1 MSCYTL
7 KVFGKELTFS
17 TSRPFTESELSDPN
31 IFIQELVKN
40 VSSNKDTLN
49 QLNSLLIV
57 AEQSLF
63 EQNTKEYPP
72 IRATQRGEIYNI
84 IKQNLASLGVI
95 MHTKSENEMINMFGK
110 GVKAAVKDGEIY
122 ILDSGKVDIT
132 APVHELLHLIMSI
145 YKLTDYKG
153 YKNFLEKISKLPE
166 FKEVEQNFLSQN
178 LTEYEGLMGID
189 LTEEIFNRF
198 MEQIIKDK
206 SKLDS
211 MHVDNE
217 SVYDFLDQNLSPV
230 IQYAFSLKSQP
241 HAISF
246 LKATISYIP
255 TFGTKIFFP
264 QKMEST
270 GFLSRKH
277 YAIENSK
284 IVNQIK
290 EWAHPEKGKP
300 QILEE
305 LECHE

>member
-40 VSSNKDTLN
+40 VSSNKDVLN

-72 IRATQRGEIYNI
+72 IRATQSREIYNI
-84 IKQNLASLGVI
+84 IKQNLASLGVT
-95 MHTKSENEMINMFGK
+95 MHTKSQREMIDMFGA

-122 ILDSGKVDIT
+122 VLDSGKVDIT
-132 APVHELLHLIMSI
+132 APIHELLHLIMSV
-145 YKLTDYKG
+145 YKLTDYQG
-153 YKNFLEKISKLPE
+153 YKSFLEKISKLQE
-166 FKEVEQNFLSQN
+166 FKEVEQEFMSQN
-178 LTEYEGLMGID
+178 LKEYTGLMGID

-198 MEQIIKDK
+198 MERIIEDK
-206 SKLDS
+206 SKLDT
-211 MHVDNE
+211 MQLDEE
-217 SVYDFLDQNLSPV
+217 SVYDFLDQNLSPI
-230 IQYAFSLKSQP
+230 IQYSFSLKSQP

-246 LKATISYIP
+246 LKSTISYIP

-277 YAIENSK
+277 YAIENAK

-290 EWAHPEKGKP
+290 EWAHPENGKP

>member
-7 KVFGKELTFS
+7 KAFGKELTFS
-17 TSRPFTESELSDPN
+17 TSRPFTESELSEPD

-40 VSSNKDTLN
+40 VSSNKNTLN
-49 QLNSLLIV
+49 QLNSLLIA

-72 IRATQRGEIYNI
+72 IKSTQSKEIYNI
-84 IKQNLASLGVI
+84 IKQNLASLGVT

-122 ILDSGKVDIT
+122 VLDSGKVDIT
-132 APVHELLHLIMSI
+132 APVHELLHLVMSV
-145 YKLTDYKG
+145 YKLTDYQG

-178 LTEYEGLMGID
+178 LTEYDGLMGID
-189 LTEEIFNRF
+189 LIEEIFNRF
-198 MEQIIKDK
+198 MEEIIKSK
-206 SKLDS
+206 LKLDS
-211 MHVDNE
+211 MQIGAE
-217 SVYDFLDQNLSPV
+217 SLYDFLDQNLSPI

-277 YAIENSK
+277 YAIENAK

-290 EWAHPEKGKP
+290 EWVHPEKGKP

>member
-49 QLNSLLIV
+49 QLNSLLIA

-63 EQNTKEYPP
+63 EQNIKEYPP
-72 IRATQRGEIYNI
+72 IKSTQSKEIYNI
-84 IKQNLASLGVI
+84 IKQNLASLGVT
-95 MHTKSENEMINMFGK
+95 MHTKPENEMIDMFGK

-122 ILDSGKVDIT
+122 VLDSGKVDIT
-132 APVHELLHLIMSI
+132 APVHELLHLIMSV
-145 YKLTDYKG
+145 YKLTDYQG

-178 LTEYEGLMGID
+178 LTEYDGLMGID

-211 MHVDNE
+211 MHINDE

-277 YAIENSK
+277 YVIENAK

-290 EWAHPEKGKP
+290 EWVHPEKGKP